1 MRIQVD
7 RIFASIQGKKI
18 LKDLSL
24 TVDSGQSLAL
34 IGPNGSGKSTL
45 LRVIAGLLRMDSG
58 AVLIG
63 DDSLQSLSS
72 RQLAQRVG
80 FVSQEATTT
89 DAIAVEEAVK
99 LGRTPWLSLLSPY
112 READARIVAEA
123 IEEMVIGELRE
134 KRFNSLSGGE
144 KQRVHIA
151 RVLAQTPQVFLL
163 DEPTNH
169 LDIRHQIAIMDWVT
183 RQQATIILALHDL
196 NYAFRCDRVGVLN
209 AGRLIAYGM
218 PLDVLVPEVIEPVFQ
233 VRMRRSKSDDFTYP
247 ILTFSQRLQ
256 LLYAWNV
263 DLKSSATMDHL
274 QSEGSE
280 VAPRLFRLEKIL
292 AGRCLE
298 MKFAPDYVTL

>member
-1 MRIQVD
+1 MRIQAD

-233 VRMRRSKSDDFTYP
+233 VRMRRSRSDDSTYP
-247 ILTFSQRLQ
+247 ILTFSQ
-256 LLYAWNV
+256 
-263 DLKSSATMDHL
+263 
-274 QSEGSE
+274 
-280 VAPRLFRLEKIL
+280 
-292 AGRCLE
+292 
-298 MKFAPDYVTL
+298 